1 MNSKQTNVTN
11 LKSKVDSKS
20 IGIAFG
26 AGGARGLAHLLMIEA
41 LDELGVKPTIISGSS
56 IGAVVGAFYAAGF
69 SGKEMRKILDQL
81 INPKSD
87 SVFDFLLKSDIVK
100 MFTMFDP
107 QFIRSGFIKGEKFQ
121 NYMKNHLKVSRF
133 EELKIPLKIVTT
145 DYWKKEAVIFEK
157 GDLIQPIKASYSLPG
172 LFTPV
177 KIKDRILI
185 DGGAVNPLPFDL
197 IMDKCDITIAI
208 DVTAFKAQNESEIPP
223 TFDSVFTTYQTMQ
236 NSIIKE
242 RLKFLRPDIYIRPEI
257 YDVRVFDFVK
267 ADLIFKQA
275 QSAKDELK
283 KQLQKLLDNQSIL
296 KAD

>member
-1 MNSKQTNVTN
+1 MKNKIISNSPT
-11 LKSKVDSKS
+11 

-69 SGKEMRKILDQL
+69 SGKEMRGILDQL

-133 EELKIPLKIVTT
+133 EELKIPLMIVAT

-177 KIKDRILI
+177 KIKNRILI

-257 YDVRVFDFVK
+257 FDVRVFDFVK

-275 QSAKDELK
+275 ESAKEELK
-283 KQLQKLLDNQSIL
+283 RQFDILLN
-296 KAD
+296 KK

>member
-1 MNSKQTNVTN
+1 MKN
-11 LKSKVDSKS
+11 KVVSSSPS

-26 AGGARGLAHLLMIEA
+26 AGGARGIAHLLMIEA
-41 LDELGVKPTIISGSS
+41 LDELGVKPSIISGSS

-69 SGKEMRKILDQL
+69 SGKEMREILDQL

-87 SVFDFLLKSDIVK
+87 SVFDFILKSDIVK

-107 QFIRSGFIKGEKFQ
+107 QFIKSGFIKGEKFQ
-121 NYMKNHLKVSRF
+121 KYMKSHLQVSRF
-133 EELKIPLKIVTT
+133 EELKIPLKIVAT

-177 KIKDRILI
+177 KIKNRILI

-242 RLKFLRPDIYIRPEI
+242 RLKFLKPDIYIRPEI

-275 QSAKDELK
+275 ESAKDDLK
-283 KQLQKLLDNQSIL
+283 RKLDKMLV
-296 KAD
+296 

>member
-1 MNSKQTNVTN
+1 MNSKQTNVNN

-69 SGKEMRKILDQL
+69 SGKEMRGILDQL

-87 SVFDFLLKSDIVK
+87 SVFDFLLKSDIIK

-133 EELKIPLKIVTT
+133 EELKIPLMIVAT

-177 KIKDRILI
+177 KIKNRILI

-257 YDVRVFDFVK
+257 FDVRVFDFVK

-275 QSAKDELK
+275 ESAKEELK
-283 KQLQKLLDNQSIL
+283 RQLDKMLCSPS
-296 KAD
+296 

>member
-1 MNSKQTNVTN
+1 MNIKENSITNS
-11 LKSKVDSKS
+11 KSKVDSKS

-26 AGGARGLAHLLMIEA
+26 AGGARGIAHLLMIEA
-41 LDELGVKPTIISGSS
+41 LDELGLKPSIISGSS
-56 IGAVVGAFYAAGF
+56 IGSVVGAFYAAGF
-69 SGKEMRKILDQL
+69 DSKQMLEILDQL
-81 INPKSD
+81 IHPKSD

-107 QFIRSGFIKGEKFQ
+107 QFIKSGFIKGEKFQ
-121 NYMKNHLKVSRF
+121 KYMETHLKVSRF
-133 EELKIPLKIVTT
+133 EDLKVPLKVVAT
-145 DYWKKEAVIFEK
+145 DYWKKEAVVFEK

-177 KIKDRILI
+177 KIKNRILI

-208 DVTAFKAQNESEIPP
+208 DVTAFKAQSESEIPP

-242 RLKFLRPDIYIRPEI
+242 RLKFLKPDIYIRPEI

-275 QSAKDELK
+275 QSAKEELK
-283 KQLQKLLDNQSIL
+283 RQLDKLLV
-296 KAD
+296 

>member
-1 MNSKQTNVTN
+1 MKIKNNISSPT
-11 LKSKVDSKS
+11 
-20 IGIAFG
+20 IGISFG
-26 AGGARGLAHLLMIEA
+26 AGGARGIAHLLMIEA

-69 SGKEMRKILDQL
+69 SAKEMREILNQL

-121 NYMKNHLKVSRF
+121 NYMKSHLQVSRF
-133 EELKIPLKIVTT
+133 EELKIPLKIVAT

-177 KIKDRILI
+177 KIKNRILI

-242 RLKFLRPDIYIRPEI
+242 RLKFLKPDIYIRPEI

-275 QSAKDELK
+275 QTAKDELK
-283 KQLQKLLDNQSIL
+283 SQLNILLNN
-296 KAD
+296 K

>member
-1 MNSKQTNVTN
+1 MKNKIVSNSPT
-11 LKSKVDSKS
+11 

-26 AGGARGLAHLLMIEA
+26 AGGARGIAHLLMIEA
-41 LDELGVKPTIISGSS
+41 LDELGVKPAIIAGSS

-69 SGKEMRKILDQL
+69 TSKEMKEILDQL

-100 MFTMFDP
+100 LFTMFDP

-121 NYMKNHLKVSRF
+121 NYMKSHLQISRF
-133 EELKIPLKIVTT
+133 EELKIPLLIVAT
-145 DYWKKEAVIFEK
+145 DYWKKEAVVFEK

-177 KIKDRILI
+177 KIKNRILI

-257 YDVRVFDFVK
+257 FDVRVFDFVK
-267 ADLIFKQA
+267 ANLIFKQA
-275 QSAKDELK
+275 QSAKEELK
-283 KQLQKLLDNQSIL
+283 RELDKLLTNPVS
-296 KAD
+296 

>member
-1 MNSKQTNVTN
+1 MK
-11 LKSKVDSKS
+11 

-26 AGGARGLAHLLMIEA
+26 AGGARGIAHLLMIEA
-41 LDELGVKPTIISGSS
+41 LDELGIRPNIVSGSS

-69 SGKEMRKILDQL
+69 SSKEMLEILNQL

-100 MFTMFDP
+100 LFTMFDP

-121 NYMKNHLKVSRF
+121 NYMKTHLKISRF
-133 EELKIPLKIVTT
+133 EDLKIPLKIVAT
-145 DYWKKEAVIFEK
+145 DYWKKEEVIFDK
-157 GDLIQPIKASYSLPG
+157 GELIQPIKASYSLPG

-177 KIKDRILI
+177 KIKNKILI
-185 DGGAVNPLPFDL
+185 DGGAVNPLPYD
-197 IMDKCDITIAI
+197 IIKDYCDITIAV
-208 DVTAFKAQNESEIPP
+208 DVTAFKAQSESDIPP

-242 RLKFLRPDIYIRPEI
+242 RLKFLKPDIYIRPEI

-267 ADLIFKQA
+267 ADSIFKQA
-275 QSAKDELK
+275 QPAKEELK
-283 KQLQKLLDNQSIL
+283 RQLDRLMNMS
-296 KAD
+296 

>member
-1 MNSKQTNVTN
+1 MKNKIISNSPT
-11 LKSKVDSKS
+11 

-41 LDELGVKPTIISGSS
+41 LDELGVKPSIISGSS

-69 SGKEMRKILDQL
+69 SGKEMRGILDQL

-133 EELKIPLKIVTT
+133 EELKIPLMIVAT

-177 KIKDRILI
+177 KIKNRILI

-257 YDVRVFDFVK
+257 FDVRVFDFVK

-275 QSAKDELK
+275 ESAKEELK
-283 KQLQKLLDNQSIL
+283 RQLEVLLN
-296 KAD
+296 K

>member
-1 MNSKQTNVTN
+1 MR
-11 LKSKVDSKS
+11 

-26 AGGARGLAHLLMIEA
+26 AGGARGIAHLIMIEA
-41 LDELGVKPTIISGSS
+41 LEELGVKPSIISGSS

-69 SGKEMRKILDQL
+69 SSKEMREILEQL
-81 INPKSD
+81 IHPKSD

-100 MFTMFDP
+100 LFTMFDP
-107 QFIRSGFIKGEKFQ
+107 QFIKSGFIKGEKFQ
-121 NYMKNHLKVSRF
+121 KFMEANLKVSKF
-133 EELKIPLKIVTT
+133 EDLKIPLKVVAT
-145 DYWKKEAVIFEK
+145 DYWKKEEVIFK
-157 GDLIQPIKASYSLPG
+157 SGDLLNPIKASYSLPG

-177 KIKDRILI
+177 KIKDKILI
-185 DGGAVNPLPFDL
+185 DGGAVNPLPYDL
-197 IMDKCDITIAI
+197 LTKKCDLTIAI

-242 RLKFLRPDIYIRPEI
+242 RLKFLKPDIYIRPEI

-275 QSAKDELK
+275 QPAKEELK
-283 KQLQKLLDNQSIL
+283 RQLEVHLNK
-296 KAD
+296 K